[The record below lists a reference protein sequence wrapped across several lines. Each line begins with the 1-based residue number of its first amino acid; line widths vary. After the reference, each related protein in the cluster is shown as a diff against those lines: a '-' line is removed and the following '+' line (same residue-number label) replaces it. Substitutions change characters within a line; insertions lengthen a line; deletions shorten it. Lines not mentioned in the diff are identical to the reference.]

1 MNELVP
7 LAVEITAIAQP
18 GTVVRGRAK
27 TASMAAELLELR
39 APRSGKPVARCF
51 LDVVRDLVNYP
62 ITQTFGVFL
71 LDKPPFSK

>member
-1 MNELVP
+1 
-7 LAVEITAIAQP
+7 
-18 GTVVRGRAK
+18 
-27 TASMAAELLELR
+27 MAAELLELELR
-39 APRSGKPVARCF
+39 VLGNLSRRCF